1 MTVSHFWR
9 EPGESGGPREVW
21 GDGQSPRSGGV
32 APPARRLLIDLTPLR
47 RSRDFRHLVWGELV
61 SVLGNQLTT
70 VAVPYQVYQLTRS
83 SLAVGLVSITQ
94 LFPLIAGSLLG
105 GSVVDAMDR
114 RRLLMIAQVLMA
126 ACSAGLAVNAD
137 LGPALWPLFVLPA
150 LAAGFSGLDSAG
162 RNAIVPNLVRRS
174 EVATANS
181 IFQALFQFGLVAGPA
196 LAGLLLAGA
205 GVRFVYWLDVAS
217 FGVALV
223 AVFLISPQ
231 PVREPG
237 HRPGLRSVM
246 EGLRYV
252 RGKQAI
258 EGAYLIDLN
267 AMVFGMPRALFPALA
282 ASVFGGGASTL
293 GFLYAAPGAGALVG
307 ALTTGWVSRIQR
319 QGLAVIIAVIAWGAA
334 ITCFGLVSWLP
345 LALLLLALA
354 GCADVISAVFRS
366 TIIQLAVPDALRGRL
381 AGLQIAVVTGGPR
394 VGDLEAGAVAAGF
407 GNTVSVVSG
416 GLACIAG
423 ALVLARALP
432 GFRRQRMEPVQHEAA
447 APAGL
452 GAATLTAREPGALDP
467 PTADRHQGERCRRVG
482 ARNTCSICRG
492 FGHLQQ
498 CSRSPLSTLGGGGN
512 RTRVLQYL
520 TRASPGAACSAF
532 LSPGDHASKAPTGSA
547 TVWCPA

>member
-1 MTVSHFWR
+1 VSGH
-9 EPGESGGPREVW
+9 GEAGPRP
-21 GDGQSPRSGGV
+21 G
-32 APPARRLLIDLTPLR
+32 RRLLIDLTPLR
-47 RSRDFRHLVWGELV
+47 RSRDFRHLVWGEFA

-70 VAVPYQVYQLTRS
+70 VAVPYQVYQLTHS
-83 SLAVGLVSITQ
+83 SLDVGLVSVTQ

-126 ACSAGLAVNAD
+126 ACSAGLAINAD
-137 LGPALWPLFVLPA
+137 VAPSSPSTPALWPLFVLPA
-150 LAAGFSGLDSAG
+150 LSAGFSGLDSAG

-174 EVATANS
+174 EVSTANA

-205 GVRFVYWLDVAS
+205 GVRFVYWLDVAG
-217 FGVALV
+217 FGVALF

-258 EGAYLIDLN
+258 EGAYLIDIN

-282 ASVFGGGASTL
+282 VMRFGGGAATL
-293 GFLYAAPGAGALVG
+293 GFLYAAPGAGALLG

-319 QGLAVIIAVIAWGAA
+319 QGLAVIVAVIGWGAA

-345 LALLLLALA
+345 LALLLLAAA

-394 VGDLEAGAVAAGF
+394 VGDLEAGAVATGF

-423 ALVLARALP
+423 ALLLARALP
-432 GFRRQRMEPVQHEAA
+432 GFRRQRMDPDQHQAA
-447 APAGL
+447 G
-452 GAATLTAREPGALDP
+452 
-467 PTADRHQGERCRRVG
+467 
-482 ARNTCSICRG
+482 
-492 FGHLQQ
+492 
-498 CSRSPLSTLGGGGN
+498 
-512 RTRVLQYL
+512 
-520 TRASPGAACSAF
+520 
-532 LSPGDHASKAPTGSA
+532 
-547 TVWCPA
+547 